1 MVELRVITLACS
13 NLDLEIAKFRCRALE
28 NYVSLSAS
36 LFRISLCLEVAR
48 ACQGMVPDDRGLQVG
63 RCIGT
68 WRAFDSCTP
77 TSTVL
82 PPGEL
87 YEFGRDVNVVRG
99 IMDGL
104 ATAGAYIV
112 FIPAVAIKLVLLA
125 GVSEGCIGKSALLQ
139 RLMEPIRNAS
149 CPE

>member
-1 MVELRVITLACS
+1 
-13 NLDLEIAKFRCRALE
+13 
-28 NYVSLSAS
+28 
-36 LFRISLCLEVAR
+36 
-48 ACQGMVPDDRGLQVG
+48 MVPDDRGLQVG

-68 WRAFDSCTP
+68 WRTFDSCTP

-139 RLMEPIRNAS
+139 RLMELIRNAS